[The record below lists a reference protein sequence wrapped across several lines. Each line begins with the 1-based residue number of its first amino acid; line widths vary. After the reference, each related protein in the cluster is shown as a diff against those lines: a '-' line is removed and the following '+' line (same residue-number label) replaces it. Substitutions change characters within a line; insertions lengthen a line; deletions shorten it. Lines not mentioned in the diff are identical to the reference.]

1 MRAAWYERKG
11 PAAEVL
17 CLGEMPRPEP
27 APGEVLVRVLASALN
42 PSDIKARSAWRGPA
56 MPFPRVIPH
65 QDGAGVIEAVGEG
78 VDRARIGQR
87 VWFYEAQWQRPYGS
101 AAQWTA
107 VPARHALPLPDG
119 VTFAHGAC
127 LGVPALTAHRAVH
140 MLGGV
145 AGKRVLVQGGAGAV
159 GFYAVQFAA
168 AAGAAIVAASV
179 RGEHGAGAA
188 RAAGAALV
196 LDTSHD
202 GVEDVLRRTP
212 GAPAQF
218 DRIVEVNLGA
228 NLGQDVRLL
237 APQGHLV
244 AYSSDSDW
252 TPALPM
258 QAMMSAQVVLAPF
271 LVYTMGREAK
281 DAAVSAVDAMLRA
294 CALRHRIGRV
304 LPLERI
310 VQAHELQEQGK
321 ANGKIII
328 APWTVQE
335 AAGQALAGGR
345 HHAATCASC
354 ATSAPWARKRAANAS
369 AASGREI
376 R

>member
-1 MRAAWYERKG
+1 MQAAWYERKG

-17 CLGEMPRPEP
+17 CVGELPRPDP
-27 APGEVLVRVLASALN
+27 APGEVLVRVVASAVN
-42 PSDIKARSAWRGPA
+42 PSDIKARSAWRGPD

-65 QDGAGVIEAVGEG
+65 QDGAGVVEAVGEG
-78 VDRARIGQR
+78 VDRTRIGQR

-107 VPARHALPLPDG
+107 VPAHHALPLPGG
-119 VTFAHGAC
+119 VSFAQGAC
-127 LGVPALTAHRAVH
+127 LGVPALTAHRALH

-168 AAGAAIVAASV
+168 AAGAATVAASV
-179 RGEHGAGAA
+179 RGEGAAAAA

-196 LDTSHD
+196 LDTA
-202 GVEDVLRRTP
+202 GGGLADVLRRTP
-212 GAPAQF
+212 GAPARF

-228 NLGQDVRLL
+228 NLEQDIRLL
-237 APQGHLV
+237 APHGHLV

-271 LVYTMGREAK
+271 LVYTMGRAAK
-281 DAAVSAVDAMLRA
+281 DDAVAATDAMLRA
-294 CALRHRIGRV
+294 GTLRHRIGHV

-310 VQAHELQEQGK
+310 VQAHQLQEQGK

-328 APWTVQE
+328 APWTEQE
-335 AAGQALAGGR
+335 VNDA
-345 HHAATCASC
+345 
-354 ATSAPWARKRAANAS
+354 
-369 AASGREI
+369 
-376 R
+376 